1 MNNCGPKNTPC
12 STESSAAKALL
23 NMNIN
28 SRKSATCSTESAIAK
43 KIRVL
48 NNGSNNAYTNKRMR
62 YASYVQSEPGFNTFA
77 NKKLPVLQPVVA
89 KKQSCFR
96 NILCNL

>member
-1 MNNCGPKNTPC
+1 MPDMDNCTCKYT
-12 STESSAAKALL
+12 
-23 NMNIN
+23 
-28 SRKSATCSTESAIAK
+28 TCSTESAIAK
-43 KIRVL
+43 KIRIL